1 LGKINS
7 RALSMV
13 LVVAISLSFFSVG
26 YTNRAKAAGS
36 FSTEK
41 PPIAIVQSEPHSESC
56 DKIGLGASLWTNPV
70 EYLLCKFI
78 VVIDKIISP
87 LLRLVCNLTEG
98 MLVQNYDPNIRA
110 DYDWSGPNAGKCI
123 IYD

>member
-1 LGKINS
+1 
-7 RALSMV
+7 MV

-41 PPIAIVQSEPHSESC
+41 PPIAIVQSEPHSEC
-56 DKIGLGASLWTNPV
+56 DRIGLGASLWTNPL
-70 EYLLCKFI
+70 EYLLCKLI
-78 VVIDKIISP
+78 ILIDKIISP
-87 LLRLVCNLTEG
+87 ALAFVCDLTEG

-110 DYDWSGPNAGKCI
+110 NYDVIGPNAGKCI